1 MLCLV
6 SPSYYSGLPF
16 CFVKKITNL
25 RNSFILLSL
34 MALPPILGV
43 TGVWLAIPVAEFITL
58 FLSAFY
64 EWCKRNIYH
73 YA

>member
-1 MLCLV
+1 
-6 SPSYYSGLPF
+6 
-16 CFVKKITNL
+16 
-25 RNSFILLSL
+25 

-43 TGVWLAIPVAEFITL
+43 TGVWLVIPVAEFITL

-64 EWCKRNIYH
+64 QWRKRTIYH

>member
-1 MLCLV
+1 
-6 SPSYYSGLPF
+6 
-16 CFVKKITNL
+16 
-25 RNSFILLSL
+25 

-64 EWCKRNIYH
+64 QWCKRNIYH